1 MRWLSRDISHLVS
14 QPATDIFDVLVVGS
28 GYGGAM
34 AAATLAGG
42 TVPAKDGAPE
52 RPVKLCVLERGE
64 EYLPGQFPSQMAE
77 LAGHVRAA
85 MPQNPEGMGNAQGL
99 FDLRIGP
106 DVFALVANGLGGG
119 SLINAAVMLEPDFK
133 TFTSRMPADVETEL
147 ETTYFAE
154 AKDLL
159 GATRTPPGQAKQ
171 DNTVEL
177 HATMGEHPL
186 KKTALLKSL
195 APQQFHFAPLTVEMQ
210 GADNKEGVALN
221 ACTLCGDC
229 MTGCNVGARESLDT
243 NLLVKARKLGAEIY
257 TGASVLKIRRVP
269 GDPLHSPEGLW
280 ELEVVYTNRSL
291 RQRQEKPL
299 KLRTHKLILAA
310 GTFGSTEIL
319 MRSEPENLHFSD
331 RLGTQFSCNGDN
343 LAAIYKAR
351 EEANSVAEETQPL
364 AGDSDN
370 PRHVGPTI
378 TGFLKVPASE
388 SQAGFLVQ
396 EFSTPAPLKRL
407 FEELVTT
414 TDLLQS
420 LSRKDSTHHVSDH
433 PAHDPLAVS
442 DLAIRHS
449 CVVGLIGHDQAD
461 GILRWPGTGTRT
473 MEPRLEKRKP
483 YEGQLQVQWPQASK
497 GKALQDAFDQLKHVA
512 TPQLQKHGRVLPNPL
527 WQPLPDGL
535 EGLLDKAKGPVLTV
549 HPLGGCPMGQDIASG
564 VVNGYGMVFQ
574 AAAKA
579 ETTAQKESDA
589 ENQDSRA
596 SIWEGSLLVLDG
608 AMVPGSLGANPS
620 LTIAALSLRAAKYWR
635 KAWGWNTASA
645 ANSTSGTASVA
656 EAAPAVNDPLVFPR
670 PIFRPPQDCTSSER
684 TKTQLQ
690 IIERLHGPVGNGL
703 YAEITCGFAP
713 QSIQALTQPLQR
725 RLALDPGLK
734 AEMPMVNR
742 LRIFE
747 AATWARE
754 SLNCA
759 HDAQREE
766 FAVVTAD
773 LDGHMDLL
781 VREKS
786 CPVTRQL
793 LAFFAF
799 FCNRGVRDAA
809 RGLRN
814 REMAEHNALHSLR
827 LAIRLASRAGEVRRF
842 DYIMRITSIQAQ
854 AGFEGLLAAGDAIH
868 GVKRFTYSRR
878 SNPWNQLLYL
888 TLNRFPLNKGLF
900 AQKPQ
905 LKLDDRFLARQGVPL
920 LRITAQHNQPE
931 ALADMARFGML
942 AARLFLSIHLWSFRK
957 PDAPY
962 SKPPQRLP
970 GPLKGL
976 PPPEV
981 GEIELHH
988 TAPECSIPVHVR
1000 LTRYPRR
1007 DSALPPLVFIHG
1019 FSASGTSFAHPALSP
1034 SMASYFWHRGR
1045 DIWILD
1051 LRTSAGMPTAIY
1063 PWAFE
1068 DMAWADIPVAI
1079 AHIVAQVERE
1089 RACAPGTIQVDIF
1102 AHCIGAVMLS
1112 MALLTDPP
1120 EDEDKEKAP
1129 VEIQN
1134 LHYQDELKALPGRI
1148 HRVVLSQKSFALS
1161 YSDANVLRAYL
1172 MRFLR
1177 RLVLPE
1183 RYRFRPSPFPSMQDT
1198 LTDMFLSSLPYPAD
1212 EYDRDN
1218 PPWYR
1223 PLERTPWLSTRHRMD
1238 ALYEHTF
1245 NVNNMSDEVLLA
1257 IDDQFGP
1264 INTETIAQI
1273 IHFAKHQLIATR
1285 EGHNIF
1291 VSDDNLQARWPK
1303 GGTLG
1308 LHNAENRMVDANTL
1322 KLTEKWMLRTQTPYL
1337 KKSIPRAAHQ
1347 DGLIGLHSKETFQ
1360 AVDEFL
1366 CLSTQQLAERQKQ
1379 QDRTTDLLQ
1388 ETVRATAAPEKAAG
1402 TSNGS
1407 GVLTKP
1413 WIGPRVQH
1421 TRAGII
1427 QLLVGTHPAHANS
1440 KALVIPVKRA
1450 GTGYRP
1456 ASPPGS
1462 TYPVVDLTLG
1472 TGWEPLDLA
1481 GMVKPV
1487 DLNCADGVLV
1497 MVAASM
1503 EVTDFFVPA
1512 IQTNHAWQLLNRQQ
1526 ELQRLSLLAI
1536 PADLVW
1542 KLLGQCLPEV
1552 LADAFIPA
1560 SVWRKPTTQ
1569 VETALTPTSLAFA
1582 SCQYPAGV
1590 LDKSLAEASYHRLAQ
1605 RLAPDAPNQ
1614 PSALLL
1620 LGDQIYADA
1629 TAGLLDP
1636 SRETDRYQRP
1646 YEDLFQI
1653 PGLRRLIREI
1663 PVYMMP
1669 DDHEV
1674 CDNWEPGLGAQKNA
1688 WKEQGVSAYLD
1699 YQRSEFSC
1707 PAHLWHIPEID
1718 GIAVFMADT
1727 RYDRVERLL
1736 KNPGAGAAG
1745 IMGADQTNALEAWL
1759 LQCHHSPEQ
1768 ALQPK
1773 WISSASM
1780 VLPRRLG
1787 SSAGRPAHLEDCFHH
1802 DGWDGYPASRSRLL
1816 GFIAHHQIQ
1825 GVVFISG
1832 DEHLASITE
1841 ATVGSVKVV
1850 NIHAP
1855 ALYAPF
1861 PFANAKPAHF
1871 AAHERFTVDHAGHH
1885 YDCEV
1890 RTEFAP
1896 AEDGFVVVTPHRD
1909 QESWFLE
1916 IEIQGRQAQPWV
1928 RKVKL

>member
-1 MRWLSRDISHLVS
+1 MQASHTSEPPAPPRQSRWLSRDFSHLI
-14 QPATDIFDVLVVGS
+14 ATQKEHDPHVFDVVVVGS

-42 TVPAKDGAPE
+42 TVAAQGGAPE

-85 MPQNPEGMGNAQGL
+85 MPQKPEGMGNAQGL

-119 SLINAAVMLEPDFK
+119 SLINAAVMLEPNFK
-133 TFTSRMPADVETEL
+133 TFTSRMPAEVEAEL
-147 ETTYFAE
+147 EGKYFLE
-154 AKDLL
+154 AKVLL
-159 GATRTPPGQAKQ
+159 GAKRTFPGQTTR

-177 HATMGEHPL
+177 HATVGTQPL

-195 APQQFHFAPLTVEMQ
+195 SPQQFHFAPLTIEMQ
-210 GADNKEGVALN
+210 GAVNKAGVALN

-257 TGASVLKIRRVP
+257 TGASVLKIRRIP
-269 GDPLHSPEGLW
+269 GVSTHSPEGLW
-280 ELEVVYTNRSL
+280 ELEVVHTNRSL
-291 RQRQEKPL
+291 RQRQKEPL
-299 KLRTHKLILAA
+299 KLRTHKLVLAA

-319 MRSEPENLHFSD
+319 MRSESKDLHFSD

-364 AGDSDN
+364 TGDSDN

-388 SQAGFLVQ
+388 SKVGFLVQ

-420 LSRKDSTHHVSDH
+420 LASKDGTDHAPNH

-461 GILRWPGTGTRT
+461 GILRMPGTG
-473 MEPRLEKRKP
+473 PRALVPPLEKRKD
-483 YEGQLQVQWPQASK
+483 YEGQLQVEWPQASK
-497 GKALQDAFDQLKHVA
+497 GKALQDAFEHLKSMA
-512 TPQLQKHGRVLPNPL
+512 DLQLQKDGRILPNPL
-527 WQPLPDGL
+527 WQPLPDAL
-535 EGLLDKAKGPVLTV
+535 EDLVEKAKGPVLTV
-549 HPLGGCPMGQDIASG
+549 HPLGGCPMGQDIATG

-574 AAAKA
+574 GAAKA
-579 ETTAQKESDA
+579 ETTAQKKPDTQ
-589 ENQDSRA
+589 NQDTQTPL
-596 SIWEGSLLVLDG
+596 WEGSLLVLDG

-620 LTIAALSLRAAKYWR
+620 LTIAALSLRAATYWR
-635 KAWGWNTASA
+635 NAWGWNAASA
-645 ANSTSGTASVA
+645 PTGATGAVSIAG
-656 EAAPAVNDPLVFPR
+656 AAPAVNDPLVFPR
-670 PIFRPPQDCTSSER
+670 PIFRPPQECIEAER
-684 TKTQLQ
+684 TDTQLQ

-734 AEMPMVNR
+734 DEMPMVNR

-759 HDAQREE
+759 HEAQREKC
-766 FAVVTAD
+766 AVITAD
-773 LDGHMDLL
+773 LEGHMDLL
-781 VREKS
+781 LREKS
-786 CPVTRQL
+786 GTGMRQFR
-793 LAFFAF
+793 AFFAF
-799 FCNRGVRDAA
+799 LANRGVRDVV
-809 RGLRN
+809 RGWRERETFEDTLFHTFVKKLRI
-814 REMAEHNALHSLR
+814 
-827 LAIRLASRAGEVRRF
+827 AIHLASRAGEVRRF
-842 DYIMRITSIQAQ
+842 DYILRTTSVQAQ
-854 AGFEGLLAAGDAIH
+854 PGFEGLIRAGDAIH

-888 TLNRFPLNKGLF
+888 TLIQFPIKNDRFAPR
-900 AQKPQ
+900 PQ
-905 LKLDDRFLARQGVPL
+905 LKLDARFLARQGVPL

-931 ALADMARFGML
+931 ALADIVRFGML
-942 AARLFLSIHLWSFRK
+942 GARLFLSTHLWSFRK

-962 SKPPQRLP
+962 SKSPQRLP
-970 GPLKGL
+970 GPLEGL

-981 GEIELHH
+981 CEIELHH
-988 TAPECSIPVHVR
+988 TAPECAIPVRVR

-1007 DSALPPLVFIHG
+1007 KSTLPPLVFIHG
-1019 FSASGTSFAHPALSP
+1019 FSVSGTSFAHPALSP

-1068 DMAWADIPVAI
+1068 DVAWADIPVAI

-1089 RACAPGTIQVDIF
+1089 RACAPDTVQVDIF

-1112 MALLTDPP
+1112 MALLTAPP
-1120 EDEDKEKAP
+1120 EDKDKDKENAP
-1129 VEIQN
+1129 VKIQN
-1134 LHYQDELKALPGRI
+1134 LHYQDELRALPGRI

-1183 RYRFRPSPFPSMQDT
+1183 RYRFRPSPFPNMQDT

-1218 PPWYR
+1218 PPWWK
-1223 PLERTPWLSTRHRMD
+1223 PWKRTPWLSTRHRMD

-1245 NVNNMSDEVLLA
+1245 DVNNISDAVLLA

-1264 INTETIAQI
+1264 LNTETVAQI

-1291 VSDDNLQARWPK
+1291 VSDENLQNRWPR

-1308 LHNAENRMVDANTL
+1308 LHNTDSKMVDANTL
-1322 KLTEKWMLRTQTPYL
+1322 GLTEKWMRRTHIPYL
-1337 KKSIPRAAHQ
+1337 KKSIPHAAHQ
-1347 DGLIGLHSKETFQ
+1347 DGLIGRHSEETFQ
-1360 AVDEFL
+1360 AVHEFL
-1366 CLSTQQLAERQKQ
+1366 SQSTQQLAERQKQ
-1379 QDRTTDLLQ
+1379 QDLATDLLQ
-1388 ETVRATAAPEKAAG
+1388 GAVPAAAAPGKTNPLNATGA
-1402 TSNGS
+1402 
-1407 GVLTKP
+1407 LTKP
-1413 WIGPRVQH
+1413 WTGPRVQH
-1421 TRAGII
+1421 TQSGAI
-1427 QLLVGTHPAHANS
+1427 QLLVGTHPAHAIS
-1440 KALVIPVKRA
+1440 HAVLIPVKRA
-1450 GTGYRP
+1450 GSSYQP
-1456 ASPPGS
+1456 ACPPGKI
-1462 TYPVVDLTLG
+1462 YPVTQLARVE
-1472 TGWEPLDLA
+1472 GWAPVHLEA
-1481 GMVKPV
+1481 MVKRE
-1487 DLNCADGVLV
+1487 DLDTADGVLV
-1497 MVAASM
+1497 LVAASL
-1503 EVTDFFVPA
+1503 EVTEWLFP
-1512 IQTNHAWQLLNRQQ
+1512 
-1526 ELQRLSLLAI
+1526 SI
-1536 PADLVW
+1536 PSSLVW
-1542 KLLGQCLPEV
+1542 ELLGKCLPED

-1560 SVWRKPTTQ
+1560 SVWQKPTTPIQ
-1569 VETALTPTSLAFA
+1569 ASSSLASLAFA

-1590 LDKSLAEASYHRLAQ
+1590 LDTSLAEASYHRLAR
-1605 RLAPDAPNQ
+1605 RLDPGMPNR

-1653 PGLRRLIREI
+1653 PGLRRLMREI

-1674 CDNWEPGLGAQKNA
+1674 CDNWEPGLGEQTNA
-1688 WKEQGVSAYLD
+1688 WKEQGVNAYWD
-1699 YQRSEFSC
+1699 YQRADASTRTDM
-1707 PAHLWHIPEID
+1707 WHIPPLD
-1718 GIAVFMADT
+1718 GMAVFMADT
-1727 RYDRVERLL
+1727 RYNRVERLL
-1736 KNPGAGAAG
+1736 KQPGAAS
-1745 IMGADQTNALEAWL
+1745 IMDVGQTNALEAWL

-1768 ALQPK
+1768 TLQPK

-1787 SSAGRPAHLEDCFHH
+1787 SSIGKPAHPEDCFSH

-1832 DEHLASITE
+1832 DEHLASVTE

-1850 NIHAP
+1850 SIHAP

-1871 AAHERFTVDHAGHH
+1871 AAHERFTVEHAGHQ

-1896 AEDGFVVVTPHRD
+1896 AEDGFVVVTPHRE
-1909 QESWFLE
+1909 QKSWLLE
-1916 IEIQGRQAQPWV
+1916 IEIQGLQAQPWV
-1928 RKVKL
+1928 RKIQL